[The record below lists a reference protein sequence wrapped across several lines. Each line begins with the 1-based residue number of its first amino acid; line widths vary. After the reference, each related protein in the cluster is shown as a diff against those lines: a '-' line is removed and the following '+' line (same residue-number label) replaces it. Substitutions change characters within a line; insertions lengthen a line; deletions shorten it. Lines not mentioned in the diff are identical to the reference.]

1 MYAAEKNSIAILYTA
16 AAAPTVVKF
25 MAFRGKTQK
34 IAVEVKF
41 VNFANPEMSAKK
53 IYSPANNTAKCT

>member
-1 MYAAEKNSIAILYTA
+1 MQQKKIQSLYCTA

-25 MAFRGKTQK
+25 MAFRGKTKK

>member
-1 MYAAEKNSIAILYTA
+1 MYAAEKNSIAIRTA

-41 VNFANPEMSAKK
+41 VSFANPEMSAKK